1 MVCNILDMFINILRL
16 RVVIRTASIVRPL
29 LTVSSST
36 LIIDLEGRLVPEVD
50 AYNVRRAW
58 LAGQLILRAPLLNHM
73 AKVSTAKINL

>member
-16 RVVIRTASIVRPL
+16 RVVIRTASIVR
-29 LTVSSST
+29 
-36 LIIDLEGRLVPEVD
+36 PEVD

-73 AKVSTAKINL
+73 AKVSTAKLNL